1 MSRETRRELKGNGKN
16 FEAAAFS
23 GNRGKGA
30 SHHKKAKA
38 EHTSLGHSAPALEP
52 VAPGQVQA
60 RAIELLTDVPGT
72 ARNSFRLEKKMSRS
86 AELFRFIEQ
95 LRFTDLVDFII
106 VWAIIY
112 GLLKLVRGTRA
123 VQMAAGLLGVG
134 LLYQLSVIL
143 GLETLQ
149 FVMRNTLLYF
159 GFAILVIFAPEIRS
173 ALMRVGSNIRRPFGR
188 ARHTH
193 EAFEEVVLAATTL
206 SSRKIGALIVL
217 ERNVGLQNYI
227 DTGVELGAQLS
238 YDLLVTIFDPHTP
251 LHDGAA
257 IIRNYKVAAASCFLP
272 LTLNPRLSK
281 ELGTRHRAAIGITE
295 DTDAVAVVVSE
306 ETGIISFVE
315 RGEITRYLNSAAL
328 RDRLR
333 EAFEPPSRIT
343 EIIRPRRRT
352 RRARKPETARESISE
367 SFIK

>member
-1 MSRETRRELKGNGKN
+1 MT
-16 FEAAAFS
+16 
-23 GNRGKGA
+23 
-30 SHHKKAKA
+30 
-38 EHTSLGHSAPALEP
+38 
-52 VAPGQVQA
+52 
-60 RAIELLTDVPGT
+60 
-72 ARNSFRLEKKMSRS
+72 RS
-86 AELFRFIEQ
+86 AELLRFLGQ
-95 LRFTDLVDFII
+95 LRLTDLVDFIV

-134 LLYQLSVIL
+134 LLYQVSVFL

-173 ALMRVGSNIRRPFGR
+173 ALMRFGSNLRRPWRFGR
-188 ARHTH
+188 AKTGH
-193 EAFEEVVLAATTL
+193 EAYDEIVLAAMTL
-206 SSRKIGALIVL
+206 SSRRIGALIVL

-227 DTGVELGAQLS
+227 DTGVRLGATLS

-257 IIRNYKVAAASCFLP
+257 IIRAYRLEAASCFLP

-306 ETGIISFVE
+306 ETGVISFVE
-315 RGEITRYLNSAAL
+315 SGEITRYLNSKS
-328 RDRLR
+328 LR
-333 EAFEPPSRIT
+333 ERISEALEPSRRIT
-343 EIIRPRRRT
+343 EVIRPRRRT
-352 RRARKPETARESISE
+352 RRAKAAVSETTREQVSE
-367 SFIK
+367 TYIK

>member
-1 MSRETRRELKGNGKN
+1 MTQVPRP
-16 FEAAAFS
+16 
-23 GNRGKGA
+23 
-30 SHHKKAKA
+30 
-38 EHTSLGHSAPALEP
+38 APNHLWLE
-52 VAPGQVQA
+52 
-60 RAIELLTDVPGT
+60 
-72 ARNSFRLEKKMSRS
+72 NKMSRS

-95 LRFTDLVDFII
+95 LRFTDLIDFIT

-123 VQMAAGLLGVG
+123 VQMAVGLLGVG

-188 ARHTH
+188 SSRQET
-193 EAFEEVVLAATTL
+193 FEEILLAATTL

-227 DTGVELGAQLS
+227 DTGVELEARLS
-238 YDLLVTIFDPHTP
+238 YDLLVTVFDPHTP

-257 IIRNYKVAAASCFLP
+257 IIRNYKTVAAASCFLP

-281 ELGTRHRAAIGITE
+281 ELGTRHRAAIGLTDE
-295 DTDAVAVVVSE
+295 TDAVVIVISE
-306 ETGIISFVE
+306 EEG
-315 RGEITRYLNSAAL
+315 
-328 RDRLR
+328 
-333 EAFEPPSRIT
+333 
-343 EIIRPRRRT
+343 
-352 RRARKPETARESISE
+352 SISLVVGGKMTRDLDAGTLR
-367 SFIK
+367 SAVQRLLAP

>member
-1 MSRETRRELKGNGKN
+1 
-16 FEAAAFS
+16 
-23 GNRGKGA
+23 
-30 SHHKKAKA
+30 
-38 EHTSLGHSAPALEP
+38 
-52 VAPGQVQA
+52 
-60 RAIELLTDVPGT
+60 
-72 ARNSFRLEKKMSRS
+72 MSRS

-95 LRFTDLVDFII
+95 LRFTDLIDFII

-123 VQMAAGLLGVG
+123 VQMAVGLLGVG

-188 ARHTH
+188 SGRRHDN
-193 EAFEEVVLAATTL
+193 FEELLLAATTL
-206 SSRKIGALIVL
+206 SSRKIGGLIVL

-227 DTGVELGAQLS
+227 ETGVELGARLS

-257 IIRNYKVAAASCFLP
+257 IIRNFKTVAAASCFLP

-295 DTDAVAVVVSE
+295 DTDAVAVVISE

-333 EAFEPPSRIT
+333 EALEPAGGIA
-343 EIIRPRRRT
+343 EIIRPRRRP
-352 RRARKPETARESISE
+352 RRAAKPEAAREPVSE
-367 SFIK
+367 TFIK